1 MTNDKPI
8 DTTELEQILQRIEK
22 GGEEEREAKDF
33 IKDIYLE
40 AKSRGYNTKMI
51 RQIVKLRAKDK
62 AELAQEEAEL
72 EVYRNAVNV

>member
-22 GGEEEREAKDF
+22 GEEEKRNASEF
-33 IKDIYLE
+33 VKDIYLE